1 LLAAKELVQS
11 RRLISYGKQWL
22 RVGGANLHKQ
32 SGLFASLDFSAGFA
46 TPLSN
51 NKECG

>member
-1 LLAAKELVQS
+1 LLAIKELVQS
-11 RRLISYGKQWL
+11 RRLISYGKQGL
-22 RVGGANLHKQ
+22 RVDGANLRQQ

-51 NKECG
+51 GKECG